1 MRMIQMIP
9 TIMQN
14 AHDKEKLM
22 DMFRA
27 EAESNWDQFV
37 GKLDNSGIYDFS
49 IKLTVSLDSY
59 LSPESGKKNILRNIQ
74 NHTKDFLVLLCQK
87 NVRGCVLS
95 F

>member
-1 MRMIQMIP
+1 MIQMIP

-27 EAESNWDQFV
+27 EAENNWDQFV
-37 GKLDNSGIYDFS
+37 GRLDNSGTYDFS

-59 LSPESGKKNILRNIQ
+59 LSPESGIIPVFNEKTIRKIITMGVVEF
-74 NHTKDFLVLLCQK
+74 HSIF
-87 NVRGCVLS
+87 
-95 F
+95 

>member
-27 EAESNWDQFV
+27 EAENNWDQFV
-37 GKLDNSGIYDFS
+37 GRLDNSGTYDFP

-59 LSPESGKKNILRNIQ
+59 LILESGKK
-74 NHTKDFLVLLCQK
+74 K
-87 NVRGCVLS
+87 S
-95 F
+95 